1 MIKFTPIASAFAI
14 ILAAAITTGCA
25 SAPSRLT
32 TASDEGVLRTV
43 TGTVVSIE
51 AKKRSALTAT
61 NVAASNVAST
71 NGSSTVGLL
80 ALAVDVLDHQ
90 SAKSRET
97 YYEIKIINEATGL
110 EEHWESEIE
119 SHTKFVAAGDRV
131 RLIKKRYGAEASH
144 NLTRFP
150 HKDALTR

>member
-1 MIKFTPIASAFAI
+1 MTKLTRPASVFAVL
-14 ILAAAITTGCA
+14 LATALMAGCA

-71 NGSSTVGLL
+71 RGSSTLGVL

-97 YYEIKIINEATGL
+97 YYEIKIINEVTGQ
-110 EEHWESEIE
+110 EELWESEIE
-119 SHTKFVAAGDRV
+119 SHTTFVAAGDRV